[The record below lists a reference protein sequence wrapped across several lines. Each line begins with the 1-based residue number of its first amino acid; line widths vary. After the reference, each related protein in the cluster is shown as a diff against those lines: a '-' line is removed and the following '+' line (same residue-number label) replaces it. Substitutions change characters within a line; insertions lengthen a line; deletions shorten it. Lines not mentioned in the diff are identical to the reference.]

1 MCRNF
6 FGLKL
11 LLLSCLLIISTCEK
25 ESTNPEDEGKG
36 SATDIEGN
44 VFKTVKI
51 GNQVW
56 MAENLKV
63 THFRNGDSIPQVTD
77 DSQWYD
83 LLSSAYCDYDNDS
96 SKVEVY
102 GRLYNWYAVND
113 RRRLAPQGWHIPS
126 NAEWQ
131 TLINYLGGDEVAGG
145 KIKETGTEYWTAP
158 NTGATNESGF
168 TALPGG
174 FRDAYGNFN
183 SMGGSAWFW
192 TAMESSDNAAWYWM
206 LSNSQANAVND
217 PYSKRS
223 AYAVRCIK
231 D

>member
-1 MCRNF
+1 MGRKF

-11 LLLSCLLIISTCEK
+11 LLLFGLLVIVACEK

-44 VFKTVKI
+44 VFKTMKI

-63 THFRNGDSIPQVTD
+63 THYRNGDPIPQITD

-83 LLSSAYCDYDNDS
+83 LTSGAYCDYENDT

-102 GRLYNWYAVND
+102 GRLYNWPAVND
-113 RRRLAPQGWHIPS
+113 SRKIAPLGWHTPS
-126 NAEWQ
+126 DGEWQ
-131 TLINYLGGDEVAGG
+131 TLIDYLEGDQVAGG
-145 KIKETGTEYWTAP
+145 KMKETGTECWTEP

-168 TALPGG
+168 SALPGG

-192 TAMESSDNAAWYWM
+192 TATASSDNAAWYWM
-206 LSNSQANAVND
+206 LSYSQANAVHD
-217 PYSKRS
+217 PYTKRC
-223 AYAVRCIK
+223 AYSVRCIK

>member
-192 TAMESSDNAAWYWM
+192 TATESSDNAAWYWM

>member
-1 MCRNF
+1 MCKNF
-6 FGLKL
+6 LGLKV
-11 LLLSCLLIISTCEK
+11 LSLCWLLIICTCEK
-25 ESTNPEDEGKG
+25 ESTKPEDEGNG
-36 SATDIEGN
+36 TATDIEGN
-44 VFKTVKI
+44 TFKTVKI
-51 GNQVW
+51 GDQVW

-63 THFRNGDSIPQVTD
+63 THFRNGDPIPQISD

-83 LLSSAYCDYDNDS
+83 LTSGAYCNYENDS
-96 SKVEVY
+96 GKVEVY

-113 RRRLAPQGWHIPS
+113 SRKIAPMGWHVPS
-126 NAEWQ
+126 DAEWQ
-131 TLINYLGGDEVAGG
+131 TLIDYLGGNEVAGG
-145 KIKETGTEYWTAP
+145 KLKETGTEYWIEP

-168 TALPGG
+168 SALPGG

-183 SMGGSAWFW
+183 SIGGSAWFW
-192 TAMESSDNAAWYWM
+192 TATASSENDAWYWM
-206 LSNSQANAVND
+206 LSYAQANAVHE